1 MASVFNVILPVFALI
16 LAGYLCRRT
25 GILGPSA
32 ASEINRLVVWL
43 CLPALLFEAT
53 ATAVWAQIW
62 QPQFI
67 LAYSLGT
74 LAVFLLTLFW
84 RLRRVGNLADASIQG
99 LSASYANTGYMGIP
113 LCLLVFGDEGLQ
125 PALIASLIVICVL
138 FALAVVC
145 IEVALQDEKSL
156 QRATAKVL
164 LALASNPLVVAPL
177 LGGLWALGG
186 QPLPAPLHRFI
197 DLLASATA
205 PCALISLGL
214 FLAHKQV
221 GRSEGS
227 VGLVLIKLIVHPLIT
242 WVLAFHVLQ
251 LPAMW
256 AAAALLLSALP
267 TGTGPYMLAEF
278 YRREAAVV
286 SSTILLSTLGSLFS
300 LSLCLYLLEL

>member
-1 MASVFNVILPVFALI
+1 M
-16 LAGYLCRRT
+16 
-25 GILGPSA
+25 
-32 ASEINRLVVWL
+32 
-43 CLPALLFEAT
+43 
-53 ATAVWAQIW
+53 
-62 QPQFI
+62 
-67 LAYSLGT
+67 
-74 LAVFLLTLFW
+74 
-84 RLRRVGNLADASIQG
+84 
-99 LSASYANTGYMGIP
+99 
-113 LCLLVFGDEGLQ
+113 
-125 PALIASLIVICVL
+125 
-138 FALAVVC
+138 
-145 IEVALQDEKSL
+145 
-156 QRATAKVL
+156 
-164 LALASNPLVVAPL
+164 
-177 LGGLWALGG
+177 GG